1 MCKYKFLI
9 ESVRKNIIDEI
20 VLKFFVNEVDIFF

>member
-20 VLKFFVNEVDIFF
+20 VLKFFVNEVNIFF